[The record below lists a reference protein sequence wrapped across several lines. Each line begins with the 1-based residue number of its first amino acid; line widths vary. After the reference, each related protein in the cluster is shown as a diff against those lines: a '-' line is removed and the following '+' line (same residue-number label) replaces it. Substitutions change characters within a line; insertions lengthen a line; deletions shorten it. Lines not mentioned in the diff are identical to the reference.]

1 MLYAVSVYERWED
14 GTWEFDG
21 YVKVF
26 REQDRA
32 IEFAHHSIENAFHA
46 RYYRMEIVSEEAV
59 RAGGLEDLIE
69 S

>member
-14 GTWEFDG
+14 GTWDFVG

-26 REQDRA
+26 RVQNNA
-32 IEFAHHSIENAFHA
+32 IEFAHHGIENAFYA
-46 RYYRMEIVSEEAV
+46 SYYRMEVMSEEAV
-59 RAGGLEDLIE
+59 RAGGIEGLIE

>member
-14 GTWEFDG
+14 GTWDFVG

-26 REQDRA
+26 RDQNRA
-32 IEFAHHSIENAFHA
+32 IEFAHHSIENAFYA
-46 RYYRMEIVSEEAV
+46 RYYRMEVVSEEAV
-59 RAGGLEDLIE
+59 RAGGIEGLIE